1 MSGSEGRTGVVD
13 LIASLRNFGYYRPA
27 NSIFYSF
34 WKTYVNILDL
44 IERHWEL
51 LDLLLVAVGLVIY
64 VAASHSLH
72 QRRHPSAAIAWVLGI
87 ILLPYLVLPLYL
99 AFGSR
104 KIIAPL
110 PPQGARVALPAS
122 AAHAT
127 ATRSRQ
133 LGMAMGLPDPV
144 TYAELNIH
152 EDGTQALNAL
162 RQLIDGARYTL
173 EVSTFLLGRDVLGDE
188 IGEKLKQRAREGVR
202 VRLLIDGIG
211 IYLGGYPDLKG
222 FRAAGVEVVR
232 FVPPFRSPKR
242 GRTNLRNHRKML
254 IADGVHLW
262 CGGRNL
268 AAEYFEGDPRPILG
282 CTPWIDLSFD
292 LKGEIACQAVQQFE
306 RDWTFA
312 TERPAGAEVCIPTPE
327 LPSAGAL
334 AQLVASGP
342 DRPDDTISTLLV
354 SGCFTSQRRILLVTP
369 YFVPDT
375 TLLNALALASRRGI
389 EIDLVLPAHSNH
401 RLADFVRHRLLRE
414 LVAAGGRVWLYPQMI
429 HAKAMV
435 IDDELALSGSAN
447 IDGRSLYLNYEMM
460 VAFYDRKAVRGFARW
475 IEARRHE
482 SVPYVSRSP
491 GMVRDLAEGL
501 LLWLAFQL

>member
-1 MSGSEGRTGVVD
+1 M
-13 LIASLRNFGYYRPA
+13 
-27 NSIFYSF
+27 
-34 WKTYVNILDL
+34 NILNL
-44 IERHWEL
+44 IERHWEI

-64 VAASHSLH
+64 AAASHSLH

-104 KIIAPL
+104 KVIAPL
-110 PPQGARVALPAS
+110 PPQGTKQLTMPAS
-122 AAHAT
+122 ASHAT
-127 ATRSRQ
+127 ASRSQQ
-133 LGMAMGLPDPV
+133 LGRAMGLPDPV
-144 TYAELNIH
+144 AYAELSIH
-152 EDGTQALNAL
+152 EDGTQALIAL
-162 RQLIDGARYTL
+162 RRIIDEARQTL

-188 IGEKLKQRAREGVR
+188 IAEKLKQRAREGVR

-222 FRAAGVEVVR
+222 FREAGVEVVR

-254 IADGVHLW
+254 IADGAHLW

-282 CTPWIDLSFD
+282 RSPWIDLSFD

-306 RDWTFA
+306 RDWAFA
-312 TERPAGAEVCIPTPE
+312 TERPAVAEVCIPSPE

-389 EIDLVLPAHSNH
+389 EVDLVLPARSNH
-401 RLADFVRHRLLRE
+401 RLADFARHRLLRE
-414 LVAAGGRVWLYPQMI
+414 LVSAGGRVWLHPKMI

-460 VAFYDRKAVRGFARW
+460 VAFYDRKAVKSFARW
-475 IEARRHE
+475 VEARRQE
-482 SVPYVSRSP
+482 SVPYVSQPP
-491 GMVRDLAEGL
+491 GMGRDLAEGL